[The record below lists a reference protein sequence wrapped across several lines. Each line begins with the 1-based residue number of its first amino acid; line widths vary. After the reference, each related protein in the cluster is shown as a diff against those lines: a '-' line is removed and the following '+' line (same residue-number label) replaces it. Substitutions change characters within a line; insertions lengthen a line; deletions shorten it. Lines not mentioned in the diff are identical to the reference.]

1 MLATERM
8 GGTGISRVAV
18 YGTLLALS
26 AFLFLAAME
35 TLHPHS
41 RVSGSGHPVT
51 LARRAVPDAS
61 TAPKTALTGSL
72 SPAYWQSRQQRDNV
86 GADPAVRAAMPGCH
100 NAPDDTCWLPSVSDG
115 PSTMLVT
122 IYAMDYCGYSKQ
134 AASTLMRAAKWRNGQ
149 PRIVGRVFWGSPD
162 AMDPPISLL
171 PRDARLQLGRH
182 CAGPAACGF
191 DPQQYLTWP
200 LVFINGKFIGG
211 AREFLSWC
219 SESAC
224 EG

>member
-1 MLATERM
+1 M
-8 GGTGISRVAV
+8 AV

-162 AMDPPISLL
+162 AMVSRFWACLIV
-171 PRDARLQLGRH
+171 RGGERGR
-182 CAGPAACGF
+182 
-191 DPQQYLTWP
+191 
-200 LVFINGKFIGG
+200 
-211 AREFLSWC
+211 
-219 SESAC
+219 
-224 EG
+224 